1 MERNRSQKIEV
12 NILINR
18 PLHRRLWLTYNTPAL
33 NISVKEKLTRHPT
46 TIVVVAAVLTLVS
59 FSAVYFK
66 IESMGASERATTHEI
81 RKLENI
87 RGQIIFYGEVLTSST
102 LMAAV
107 TGNDSWG
114 ERFLEHQILLEEAL
128 VNMKKLLGNNGLV
141 DFHTEDITDK
151 LLGYEY
157 EAFELIQQNRA
168 DEARHMLF
176 GAAYQQQK
184 ILYEKALAKLGDQ
197 VDAYIEDTHREI
209 EHVRL
214 LTQQYILVTLLLIL
228 GGWVFV
234 LLLIHWW
241 QQEVRQ
247 LAFYDPLTGLASRR
261 YFTLHIDKAIKSAKR
276 RGIGFTLLFMDL
288 DGFKDVN
295 DSMGHD
301 VGDHLLKVI
310 GNRLS
315 RSARDCDFVSRLGGD
330 EFCILLED
338 LNENP
343 DIEVVV
349 ERFIDAIEAPV
360 DLSARQ
366 FRPRTSIGIARYPV
380 DGANAQV
387 LMKSADSAMYSAK
400 RSGKHL
406 YEYYNSN
413 LTDQAEQR
421 LSLIGDLRE
430 AFHRDEFCLYYQPV
444 INLTSGHV
452 IGVEALVRW
461 EHPHRGLVPPS
472 EFIPQ
477 LEEMGLIDKLGEWVL
492 ERACTQALD
501 WTYLGQ
507 PLRIAVNISPQHF
520 LKSDF
525 VNYVNQVI
533 TSVGIS
539 PDRVILEITE
549 STIQDTTKGNENFA
563 QLHELG
569 VRLAIDDFGTGYSS
583 LGSLRTMP
591 IDILKIDQVF
601 IRDLL
606 KEGRGSIMLSAI
618 MGMANSLELQVVA
631 EGVEEY
637 GHVLALRSVGCELAQ
652 GYLFSKPICAAD
664 MILLL
669 ENELLFEAAIE
680 IEDQRKSA

>member
-1 MERNRSQKIEV
+1 M
-12 NILINR
+12 
-18 PLHRRLWLTYNTPAL
+18 L

-46 TIVVVAAVLTLVS
+46 TIVVIAAVLTLVS

-87 RGQIIFYGEVLTSST
+87 RGQIIFYGEVLTNST

-128 VNMKKLLGNNGLV
+128 VNMSTLLGDNGLV
-141 DFHTEDITDK
+141 DSHTQDITDK

-176 GAAYQQQK
+176 GVAYQQQK
-184 ILYEKALAKLGDQ
+184 ILYEKALAELGDQ
-197 VDAYIEDTHREI
+197 VDAYIDNTHREI

-241 QQEVRQ
+241 QQEIRQ

-276 RGIGFTLLFMDL
+276 RGAGFTLLFMDL

-301 VGDHLLKVI
+301 VGDHLLKEI
-310 GNRLS
+310 ANRLIFT
-315 RSARDCDFVSRLGGD
+315 ARECDFVSRLGGD

-338 LNENP
+338 LNESC
-343 DIEVVV
+343 DIEGAV
-349 ERFIDAIEAPV
+349 ERLINAIEAPV

-380 DGANAQV
+380 DGTNAQV

-400 RSGKHL
+400 RSGKHQ
-406 YEYYNSN
+406 YEYYNFN

-430 AFHRDEFCLYYQPV
+430 AFHRNEFCLYYQPV
-444 INLTSGHV
+444 ISLASGHV

-461 EHPHRGLVPPS
+461 QHPQRGLVPPG

-477 LEEMGLIDKLGEWVL
+477 IEEMGLIDKLGEWVL

-501 WTYLGQ
+501 WTFQGH
-507 PLRIAVNISPQHF
+507 PLRIAANISPQHF
-520 LKSDF
+520 LQSDF
-525 VNYVNQVI
+525 VDYVNQVI
-533 TSVGIS
+533 TNVGIS

-549 STIQDTTKGNENFA
+549 STIQETTMGNENFA

-601 IRDLL
+601 IKDLL

-618 MGMANSLELQVVA
+618 MGMADSLELQVVA

-637 GHVLALRSVGCELAQ
+637 GHVLALRSAGCELVQ
-652 GYLFSKPICAAD
+652 GYLFSKPLCAAD

-669 ENELLFEAAIE
+669 ENGQPFESAIE
-680 IEDQRKSA
+680 VKDWKKSA